1 MKETCLTSIPGP
13 RRTHRDTHRNRHQRR
28 GFNPLED
35 LFDDDEADGE
45 DLAAE
50 LGGNPISK
58 GGGAGGATTT

>member
-1 MKETCLTSIPGP
+1 MKKTCLTSIPGP

-35 LFDDDEADGE
+35 LFDDEEDGE